1 MNKIEKRVIY
11 TLSSL
16 TGVVVVAA
24 MINLGVALN
33 SNASAASS
41 APASVPDCTEGTKI
55 ERFHCGLQ
63 YR

>member
-1 MNKIEKRVIY
+1 MNKLEKRVIY

-16 TGVVVVAA
+16 TGIVVVAA
-24 MINLGVALN
+24 MINLGVALK
-33 SNASAASS
+33 SNADAAVPVSI
-41 APASVPDCTEGTKI
+41 PDCTQGTKI